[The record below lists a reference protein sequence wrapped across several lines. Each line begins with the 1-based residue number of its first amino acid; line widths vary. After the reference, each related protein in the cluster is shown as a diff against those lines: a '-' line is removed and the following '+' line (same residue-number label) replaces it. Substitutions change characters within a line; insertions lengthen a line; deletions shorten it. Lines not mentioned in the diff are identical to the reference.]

1 MALFNRITALF
12 NRITERAQA
21 PARDVNGSPP
31 TSRPRID
38 GSPASP
44 ARDLSR
50 LNPDGSQLFVK
61 EEDEEGESESDKLC
75 YWFVCQSGGRDWECM
90 TATVSNMMC
99 RKFEPGTKKHYKC
112 SFC

>member
-1 MALFNRITALF
+1 MALF

-61 EEDEEGESESDKLC
+61 EEDEEGESESDKAEPEAQQPEGC
-75 YWFVCQSGGRDWECM
+75 EEEEEENHHQ
-90 TATVSNMMC
+90 
-99 RKFEPGTKKHYKC
+99 RK
-112 SFC
+112 